1 MVCTPP
7 EGSPDLTTGVT
18 GFRPAGTL
26 WDPSYTNCRW
36 PSVRTQSSL
45 EQAYVYIEEVSI
57 MKKNTSNSSRAP
69 IPNETLDLWM
79 EAVAL
84 VILRRQMRGRWTS
97 SSRSLATP
105 A

>member
-1 MVCTPP
+1 
-7 EGSPDLTTGVT
+7 
-18 GFRPAGTL
+18 
-26 WDPSYTNCRW
+26 
-36 PSVRTQSSL
+36 
-45 EQAYVYIEEVSI
+45 

-97 SSRSLATP
+97 SSRTLATP